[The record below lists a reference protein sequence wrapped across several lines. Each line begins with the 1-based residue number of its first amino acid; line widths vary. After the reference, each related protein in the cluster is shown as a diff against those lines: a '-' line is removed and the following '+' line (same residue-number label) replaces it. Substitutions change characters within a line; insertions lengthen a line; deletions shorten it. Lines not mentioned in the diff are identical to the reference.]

1 MATNA
6 SPFIVNIV
14 PLQNIASD
22 IRGTT
27 EIGTVQTQI
36 ANLQTMIDTTNH
48 IIYADAFSNFTP
60 GKAIDVYADLNFS
73 NASIYTNSN
82 AVTLNTS
89 MSTSVSSITGSG
101 ATILYGTSSTNT
113 GASTSVQFYTTFT
126 STPNVIATCT
136 SYIPAFMT
144 INNVS
149 ISSFNAYSWSAAT
162 AYPSAPFQ
170 WQAVL

>member
-27 EIGTVQTQI
+27 ELATAQAQI

-60 GKAIDVYADLNFS
+60 GKTIDVYANLNFS
-73 NASIYTNSN
+73 NAGLYTNSN
-82 AVTLNTS
+82 AVTLNTATNA
-89 MSTSVSSITGSG
+89 STINGSG
-101 ATILYGTSSTNT
+101 ATILYGTSSTDV
-113 GASTSVQFYTTFT
+113 GASTFVRFYTPFI
-126 STPNVIATCT
+126 STPSITATCT
-136 SYIPAFMT
+136 TYIPAFMT
-144 INNVS
+144 INNIS
-149 ISSFNAYSWSAAT
+149 ISSFNAYSWSA
-162 AYPSAPFQ
+162 SAKRANTPFQ

>member
-27 EIGTVQTQI
+27 ELATAQAQI

-48 IIYADAFSNFTP
+48 VIYADAFSNFTP
-60 GKAIDVYADLNFS
+60 GKTIDVYANLNFS
-73 NASIYTNSN
+73 NAGLYTNSN
-82 AVTLNTS
+82 AVTLNTDPD
-89 MSTSVSSITGSG
+89 
-101 ATILYGTSSTNT
+101 ATTIPSILYGTSSTDA
-113 GASTSVQFYTTFT
+113 GASTIVKFYTPFI
-126 STPNVIATCT
+126 STPNVTATCT
-136 SYIPAFMT
+136 TYIPAFMT
-144 INNVS
+144 IHNVS
-149 ISSFNAYSWSAAT
+149 MSSFNAYSWSASDKRPNT
-162 AYPSAPFQ
+162 PFQ